1 SPPPA
6 PTAPEPAP
14 AVPTPDVLAQNS
26 LPRLAHAKLFWRAA
40 VVSLVLAATN
50 PGTVGRQ
57 LWETSPTM
65 RCLMQMLV
73 CTDFRFPPP
82 GAAAASEDV
91 QLQQLTAG
99 TGAGTSASIET
110 DGRGGSN
117 NENGHR
123 RAVRSSRR
131 GDSDAFAFMP
141 QLQSA
146 NNGNRRSGSPVRRA
160 DGRESRPGGGRGGSE
175 GQAGRIGVA

>member
-1 SPPPA
+1 
-6 PTAPEPAP
+6 
-14 AVPTPDVLAQNS
+14 
-26 LPRLAHAKLFWRAA
+26 
-40 VVSLVLAATN
+40 
-50 PGTVGRQ
+50 
-57 LWETSPTM
+57 
-65 RCLMQMLV
+65 MLV

-175 GQAGRIGVA
+175 GQAGRIGVAGTLFVISSERLRNYRLFCQTLRPNWGADGIIAGAALTVTYVSNSDSELFILNYGPNCPQIA